1 VGLKKPN
8 IKEDD
13 SMSIEQKRALEGL
26 FFWSKIKCGVSN
38 EEVTGQFELLARQ
51 LDRLGVSWKI
61 QNKVAYAATLPENR
75 DRYFSDVLKEI
86 V

>member
-1 VGLKKPN
+1 
-8 IKEDD
+8 
-13 SMSIEQKRALEGL
+13 MSIEQKRALEGL
-26 FFWSKIKCGVSN
+26 FFWSKVAPAIDSR
-38 EEVTGQFELLARQ
+38 EAAGQFELLARQ

-75 DRYFSDVLKEI
+75 DRYFSDILKEI